1 MYIRRV
7 PTRKKSDTERY
18 FSYRLVE
25 SRREGDRV
33 RQRTL
38 LNLGSHFPIP
48 KERWPALV
56 DRVQALLA
64 RQADLGLEPDP
75 DLEREADLIA
85 QRLLARSASE
95 RPAEPQ
101 AEERA
106 THAIYEDSLDQVRVR
121 ATGIEAVGLWA
132 LRELGLEDLLQELS
146 GHASLVKTAMASI
159 AMRLAEPGSERRTHL
174 WLRTRSAAG
183 ELLGVDFERQS
194 LMQLYRASDLLMSHR
209 DAIEEHLFERLM
221 TLFNR
226 QPTVTLYDLTN
237 TYFEGQAKAQD
248 KARHGKSKERRS
260 DCPLL
265 TLALVLD
272 GSGAIQR
279 SRVFAGNQSEPATL
293 EKMLKDLEAGR
304 ESLIVLDR
312 GTGTEERL
320 EWLREQ
326 GYRYLAK
333 SRRRQRDFDPE
344 QARAIPEREPQKE
357 IQVFRALSDDGS
369 EAFVHCLSKA
379 RAEKE
384 LAIATRQRQRLE
396 AGLRRMAE
404 GLSRKGARKDPKAL
418 RERVGRLKGR
428 YPKVGRHYAVSIE
441 TSDEGQAV
449 SLAWEFSQPPN
460 SMLASPGVY
469 DLRTNV
475 LDQDANWLWK
485 TYTRLT
491 EIESVFRSLK
501 SELGLRPIFHQKP
514 KRAEGHLF
522 ISVIAYQALH
532 LIRSR
537 LQAQGI
543 HDSWDT
549 LKTKL
554 GLAIRATSVFQRTDG
569 KWLHIRKSAGLTPDQ
584 AEIFRALGLPERIG
598 PVTRTIV
605 EADATIPA

>member
-7 PTRKKSDTERY
+7 PTRKKSDTETY
-18 FSYRLVE
+18 FSHRLVE
-25 SRREGDRV
+25 SRREGDKV

-48 KERWPALV
+48 KEQWPALV
-56 DRVQALLA
+56 DRVQALLT
-64 RQADLGLEPDP
+64 RQVGLGLEPDP

-95 RPAEPQ
+95 PPPAPQ

-106 THAIYEDSLDQVRVR
+106 THTMYEDSLDQVRVR
-121 ATGIEAVGLWA
+121 AAGIEALGLWA

-146 GHASLVKTAMASI
+146 GHAKLVKTAMASI
-159 AMRLAEPGSERRTHL
+159 AMRLVEPGSERRTHL

-194 LMQLYRASDLLMSHR
+194 L
-209 DAIEEHLFERLM
+209 
-221 TLFNR
+221 
-226 QPTVTLYDLTN
+226 
-237 TYFEGQAKAQD
+237 
-248 KARHGKSKERRS
+248 
-260 DCPLL
+260 
-265 TLALVLD
+265 
-272 GSGAIQR
+272 
-279 SRVFAGNQSEPATL
+279 
-293 EKMLKDLEAGR
+293 
-304 ESLIVLDR
+304 IVLDR

-320 EWLREQ
+320 SWLRER

-344 QARAIPEREPQKE
+344 QARAIPEREARKE
-357 IQVFRALSDDGS
+357 IQVYRALSEDGS

-384 LAIATRQRQRLE
+384 LAIVSRQCERLE

-404 GLSRKGARKDPKAL
+404 GLSRKGARKDPDAL

-441 TSDEGQAV
+441 SSDEGQAV
-449 SLAWEFSQPPN
+449 SLAWERSQPPN

-469 DLRTNV
+469 DLRTNL

-554 GLAIRATSVFQRTDG
+554 GLAIRSTSVFQRTDG